1 MDGQMDQ
8 QTDGQMDELTDER
21 MDKPMDGYILID
33 FNWPQLTAIDL
44 YWPYLMKHGYK
55 KPLIDPPWGG

>member
-33 FNWPQLTAIDL
+33 FNWPQLNVIDL
-44 YWPYLMKHGYK
+44 NWLV
-55 KPLIDPPWGG
+55 LIKSLL